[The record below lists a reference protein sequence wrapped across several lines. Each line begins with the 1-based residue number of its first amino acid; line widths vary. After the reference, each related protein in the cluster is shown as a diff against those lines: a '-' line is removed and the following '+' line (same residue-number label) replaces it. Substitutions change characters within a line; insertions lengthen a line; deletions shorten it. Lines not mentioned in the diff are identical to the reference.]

1 MNYKILI
8 IGFGSIGKRHF
19 EIFKDIGI
27 SEIAIISRR
36 KLNSTNLDP
45 RYLFNTIEEAE
56 AANLPVG
63 TKIIVDG
70 KSATVK

>member
-1 MNYKILI
+1 LKLD
-8 IGFGSIGKRHF
+8 
-19 EIFKDIGI
+19 DIYDRSQPFI
-27 SEIAIISRR
+27 DTKNVAA
-36 KLNSTNLDP
+36 K
-45 RYLFNTIEEAE
+45 FNTIEEAE